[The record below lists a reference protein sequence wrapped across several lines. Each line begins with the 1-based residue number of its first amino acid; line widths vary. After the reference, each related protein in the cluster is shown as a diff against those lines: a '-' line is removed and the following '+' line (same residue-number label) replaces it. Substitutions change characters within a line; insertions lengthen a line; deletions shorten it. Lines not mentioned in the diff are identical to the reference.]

1 MESIGFKS
9 LAVFSQFIDN
19 LAIPL
24 FIHANPVVF
33 TSYTMPSTCLLVP
46 DAYQRLNN
54 CLAAVSESGRPV
66 PHNTI
71 GMNSSLLERHRQ
83 YSAIPGCQRNT
94 VLIIHALA
102 ERMLNASRAYAHRG
116 YINRTCFN

>member
-9 LAVFSQFIDN
+9 LAVFSQSIDN

-24 FIHANPVVF
+24 FIHPNPVVF
-33 TSYTMPSTCLLVP
+33 TCYAMPPACLLVP
-46 DAYQRLNN
+46 GAYRRLNN
-54 CLAAVSESGRPV
+54 FLPAVRESGRPV

-71 GMNSSLLERHRQ
+71 GMNSSQLERHRQ
-83 YSAIPGCQRNT
+83 TSAIPGCKRKT
-94 VLIIHALA
+94 VLIIHGHA
-102 ERMLNASRAYAHRG
+102 ERMLNASRAYAHCG

>member
-19 LAIPL
+19 LTIPL
-24 FIHANPVVF
+24 FIHENPVVF
-33 TSYTMPSTCLLVP
+33 TCYTIQSACLLVLA
-46 DAYQRLNN
+46 AYQRLNN
-54 CLAAVSESGRPV
+54 CLPAASESGRPV

-71 GMNSSLLERHRQ
+71 GMNSSQLEPRRQ
-83 YSAIPGCQRNT
+83 TSAIPGCKRNT
-94 VLIIHALA
+94 ILIIHGHA